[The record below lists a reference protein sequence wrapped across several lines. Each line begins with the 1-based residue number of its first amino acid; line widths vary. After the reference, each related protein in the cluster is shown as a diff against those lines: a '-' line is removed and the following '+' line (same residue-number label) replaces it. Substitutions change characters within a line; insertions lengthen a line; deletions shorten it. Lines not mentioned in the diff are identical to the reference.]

1 MVNDAFYA
9 FCLDDPAVPAFCSFS
24 KLYFGTEADL
34 LEVAGN
40 LEKYGNYPETAAG
53 IRSFFAGNTG
63 VTHVIAYKEIPVLQP
78 VEMLDSSEMMIG
90 PYQWTHMNT
99 WDCPYDLRFDSAIIS
114 QLLLRYDGKVLR
126 CIRARFNG
134 LAYLAYA
141 DRWNPIG
148 GTIFGHPSVLSI
160 RPKPEGGYDFGTIL
174 YMCEDS
180 ATSPLELWHKMHDP
194 DALNFNPIIDEVL
207 GDG

>member
-1 MVNDAFYA
+1 MLNDAYYA

-53 IRSFFAGNTG
+53 IRSYFAGNTG
-63 VTHVIAYKEIPVLQP
+63 VTHVIAYKEIPVIQP
-78 VEMLDSSEMMIG
+78 AEVLDSSKMQIG

-99 WDCPYDLRFDSAIIS
+99 WDCPYGLRFDSAIIS

-148 GTIFGHPSVLSI
+148 GTIFVIPLCCPSGPNRREATTSARSSICARTAPHP
-160 RPKPEGGYDFGTIL
+160 
-174 YMCEDS
+174 
-180 ATSPLELWHKMHDP
+180 LWNCGIKCMIP
-194 DALNFNPIIDEVL
+194 TP
-207 GDG
+207 

>member
-1 MVNDAFYA
+1 MLNDAFYA

-24 KLYFGTEADL
+24 KLYFGTETDL

-53 IRSFFAGNTG
+53 IRSYFAGNTG
-63 VTHVIAYKEIPVLQP
+63 VTHVIAYKEIPVIQP
-78 VEMLDSSEMMIG
+78 AEVLDSSKMQIG

-99 WDCPYDLRFDSAIIS
+99 WDCPYDLRFDSAIVS

-126 CIRARFNG
+126 CIRARFSG
-134 LAYLAYA
+134 LAYLAFA

-160 RPKPEGGYDFGTIL
+160 QPKPDGGYDFGTIL

-180 ATSPLELWHKMHDP
+180 AESPAELWTRLNDSN
-194 DALNFNPIIDEVL
+194 ALIFDSICEEVF